1 MPKLAY
7 EPLTEPTLTCEK
19 VFSVQPIF
27 SKKQIQKFYDQ
38 ASISHVAIG
47 HVISLDEEQIILLTS
62 DEPEENPTV
71 TQHLLEDLQFEL
83 GKLVKREPSA
93 DIVKRQQ
100 RLINKYDRII
110 DAIEALPETSDEI
123 VDRDL
128 IAEKLS
134 C

>member
-1 MPKLAY
+1 M
-7 EPLTEPTLTCEK
+7 
-19 VFSVQPIF
+19 
-27 SKKQIQKFYDQ
+27 
-38 ASISHVAIG
+38 
-47 HVISLDEEQIILLTS
+47 
-62 DEPEENPTV
+62 

-83 GKLVKREPSA
+83 GKLVKREPSS

-100 RLINKYDRII
+100 RLINKYNRII
-110 DAIEALPETSDEI
+110 DAIEASETSDEI

>member
-1 MPKLAY
+1 MPQLAY

-19 VFSVQPIF
+19 TFSVQTVY
-27 SKKQIQKFYDQ
+27 SMKQLQKYYDQ
-38 ASISHVAIG
+38 ASISHSAIG
-47 HVISLDEEQIILLTS
+47 HVISLDEEQIILMTS
-62 DEPEENPTV
+62 DEPVDNPTV

-83 GKLVKREPSA
+83 GKLVKREPSL
-93 DIVKRQQ
+93 DVLRRQH

-110 DAIEALPETSDEI
+110 DAIEALPETSDVT